1 MLFEQLVDD
10 YRRMISNNVLE
21 LYKKRQ
27 ANPSLQEDNKE
38 NIIPRAKMG
47 DMEESAIEDP
57 ETDPLSW

>member
-27 ANPSLQEDNKE
+27 ASMSLQEDNKE
-38 NIIPRAKMG
+38 NIIPKVKMG
-47 DMEESAIEDP
+47 DKKESAIEDP